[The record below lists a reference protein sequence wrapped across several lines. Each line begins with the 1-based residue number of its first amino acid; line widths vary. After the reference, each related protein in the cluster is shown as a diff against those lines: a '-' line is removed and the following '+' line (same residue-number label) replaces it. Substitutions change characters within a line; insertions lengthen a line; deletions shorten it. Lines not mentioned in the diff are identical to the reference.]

1 MKVLKKAG
9 TVVVS
14 VLLWVVILVA
24 ALYAFTTMAT
34 RDNQNVADLFGYTPM
49 AVQSDSMAPTFEK
62 GDLILIKKCDTSTL
76 KEGDII
82 CFHTIINNEY
92 ALNTHRIQSIVEQG
106 GARSYTTLGDN
117 NNGIADT
124 HVISDG
130 DIVGKY
136 VGKVQKLGTVMDF
149 LSGSTG
155 FLLVIVLPMLLFF
168 IYQIYHLIM
177 ISIRLKKAIAVE
189 TAREQELERQKVAAG
204 SQPQQDAE
212 AAKAALEEARRLREE
227 LLETYPNLTF
237 DLCPGWEMY
246 EGFERDERWRGF
258 IEKYAGRLIYGTD
271 TSGSDWEGRIECLR
285 SSLETD
291 AVYIN
296 ADGYRCKGL
305 KLSDEA
311 LKKIYRDTYRS
322 VIQPG
327 NPKPIDDKAVKEEY
341 LPIALEWT
349 KRMYPN
355 PAEQEKIKEKLLA
368 LVEK

>member
-1 MKVLKKAG
+1 MERADKKEKKMKVLKKAG

-212 AAKAALEEARRLREE
+212 EAKAALEEARRLREE
-227 LLETYPNLTF
+227 
-237 DLCPGWEMY
+237 
-246 EGFERDERWRGF
+246 
-258 IEKYAGRLIYGTD
+258 A
-271 TSGSDWEGRIECLR
+271 
-285 SSLETD
+285 
-291 AVYIN
+291 
-296 ADGYRCKGL
+296 
-305 KLSDEA
+305 EA
-311 LKKIYRDTYRS
+311 IRAKAEEELARAKKEN
-322 VIQPG
+322 G
-327 NPKPIDDKAVKEEY
+327 EDKQA
-341 LPIALEWT
+341 
-349 KRMYPN
+349 
-355 PAEQEKIKEKLLA
+355 
-368 LVEK
+368 

>member
-1 MKVLKKAG
+1 MKVLKRIG
-9 TVVVS
+9 TIVIS
-14 VLLWVVILVA
+14 VLLWAVILVA

-34 RDNQNVADLFGYTPM
+34 RDNQNVANLLGYTPLS
-49 AVQSDSMAPTFEK
+49 VLSDSMSPTFEK

-117 NNGIADT
+117 NNGITDT

-227 LLETYPNLTF
+227 
-237 DLCPGWEMY
+237 
-246 EGFERDERWRGF
+246 
-258 IEKYAGRLIYGTD
+258 A
-271 TSGSDWEGRIECLR
+271 
-285 SSLETD
+285 
-291 AVYIN
+291 
-296 ADGYRCKGL
+296 
-305 KLSDEA
+305 EA
-311 LKKIYRDTYRS
+311 IRARAEEELARAKKEN
-322 VIQPG
+322 G
-327 NPKPIDDKAVKEEY
+327 EDKQA
-341 LPIALEWT
+341 
-349 KRMYPN
+349 
-355 PAEQEKIKEKLLA
+355 
-368 LVEK
+368 